1 MKSKLITYKLVY
13 ILTVFD
19 RKQLISYTAI
29 QNYINGLLDITKR
42 KNNRYNWVYIWNIF
56 EKNSINLSKYFKV
69 TYQKVPVKINYLY
82 GFIKQ

>member
-1 MKSKLITYKLVY
+1 MKNKLITYKLVY

-69 TYQKVPVKINYLY
+69 TYQKVPAKINYLY